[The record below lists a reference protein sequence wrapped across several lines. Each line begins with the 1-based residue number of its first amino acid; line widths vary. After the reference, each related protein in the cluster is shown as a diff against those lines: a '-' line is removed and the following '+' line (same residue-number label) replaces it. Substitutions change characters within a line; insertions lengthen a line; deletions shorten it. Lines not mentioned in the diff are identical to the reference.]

1 MRFDLLIRGG
11 EVIDPGGANE
21 GRLDVA
27 VTRGRIA
34 AVDGSIPRESAS
46 RVIDADG
53 MFVTPGLVDL
63 HTHVYRGAT
72 YWGLDPDPIASRSG
86 VTTWADAGSAG
97 ALTLP
102 GFREFIVER
111 SVSRI
116 KAFLNISMIGLV
128 GENHESANL
137 SYLDTDLFRRLV
149 DEHRDLVVGVK
160 VRMGTPNVGENGIEP
175 LRRARRAADECGL
188 PLMVHVSVAPPSIEE
203 VLALMRP
210 GDILTHCCT
219 GLSMRIVDEN
229 GQLFDFAKRAWDDGV
244 VIDTAH
250 GSGSFSW
257 ATAEALLAA
266 GRLPDTISTDLHQLS
281 IRFPAYDLPTC
292 LTKFLHLGVP
302 LREVIRAATYR
313 PAEVLGLEREIGSL
327 RPGMT
332 ADMALFELLE
342 GRFPLYDAPGEV
354 REARQLLRNTLT
366 IVAGR
371 PMRPMPA
378 SPPAPWIEE
387 PTWPA
392 DQSPFSRRQRELRE
406 LGHTP
411 DAMAASVG
419 SAGPSSPPSYQQY

>member
-1 MRFDLLIRGG
+1 
-11 EVIDPGGANE
+11 
-21 GRLDVA
+21 
-27 VTRGRIA
+27 
-34 AVDGSIPRESAS
+34 
-46 RVIDADG
+46 
-53 MFVTPGLVDL
+53 
-63 HTHVYRGAT
+63 
-72 YWGLDPDPIASRSG
+72 
-86 VTTWADAGSAG
+86 
-97 ALTLP
+97 
-102 GFREFIVER
+102 
-111 SVSRI
+111 
-116 KAFLNISMIGLV
+116 
-128 GENHESANL
+128 
-137 SYLDTDLFRRLV
+137 
-149 DEHRDLVVGVK
+149 
-160 VRMGTPNVGENGIEP
+160 
-175 LRRARRAADECGL
+175 
-188 PLMVHVSVAPPSIEE
+188 
-203 VLALMRP
+203 
-210 GDILTHCCT
+210 
-219 GLSMRIVDEN
+219 
-229 GQLFDFAKRAWDDGV
+229 LFDFAKRAWDDGV
-244 VIDTAH
+244 VMDTAH

-302 LREVIRAATYR
+302 LREVVRAATYR

-406 LGHTP
+406 LRHTP

-419 SAGPSSPPSYQQY
+419 SAGPSSPPSYPQY